1 MKRSHYL
8 FAVAVLAFSVTAC
21 SNKKEASNVEPSN
34 NPDATVTE
42 APITPTIEPT
52 LPVEN
57 PTTEPTSTIEP
68 TKEAE
73 ITVEPTKEPE
83 LTTEPTKTPSVPS
96 STPNPTSAP
105 TATPK
110 PTKAPTVTPT
120 PTKDPTVTPKP
131 TKVPTKP
138 PKPTKAPTPTVAPTP
153 EVQKQ
158 SLTDMMDSLLEG
170 IDELPMVSNIEINED
185 NFSYYLFIDSIKGA
199 EALAS
204 DAMIRVTPHSVVLL
218 RVPEGADVES
228 IAKDIKAN
236 ANPAKWICTG
246 AEKTSVTY
254 KDDVILLVMSSEELV
269 DAIVANFNEL

>member
-110 PTKAPTVTPT
+110 PTKAPTVTP
-120 PTKDPTVTPKP
+120 KP

-138 PKPTKAPTPTVAPTP
+138 PKPTKAPTPTVTPTP